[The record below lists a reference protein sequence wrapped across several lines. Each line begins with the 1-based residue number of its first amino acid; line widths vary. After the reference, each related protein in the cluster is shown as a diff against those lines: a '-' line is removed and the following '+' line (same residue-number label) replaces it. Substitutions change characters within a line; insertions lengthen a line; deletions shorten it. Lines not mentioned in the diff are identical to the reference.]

1 MFTNVIAR
9 FMYVSLPQVSCVGH
23 MVCAVVAD
31 TRKQAKRGAVVVN
44 IGNEDLPGPVLTVE
58 KAIEKQSF
66 FLPQRM
72 IERGN
77 VDKAFDKFDHIY
89 EGTVCLSFVCILGVS
104 TWFLS

>member
-1 MFTNVIAR
+1 
-9 FMYVSLPQVSCVGH
+9 MYVSLPQVSCVGH

-31 TRKQAKRGAVVVN
+31 TRKQAKRGAALVK
-44 IGNEDLPGPVLTVE
+44 IGYEDLPGPVFTVE
-58 KAIEKQSF
+58 EAIEKQSF

-77 VDKAFDKFDHIY
+77 VDVAFDKVDHVY
-89 EGTVCLSFVCILGVS
+89 EGTVCLSFVCVPGVS